1 MKEKK
6 MKMRYLLVLFL
17 ILGLCFGT
25 MAEAKTTKL
34 KWGSTSTRSGLYA
47 NTVAMAGVV
56 NQTYDDLELTVVETG
71 GFVENLV
78 RIQRKAVHL
87 GPADA
92 AAAYAAYKGII
103 DYEKRP
109 LPDLRMLWG
118 GYVTPIHILTS
129 KASGVTRIEDL
140 NGVDFGMNPGTT
152 SGRLIELF
160 FDALGIKPNYK
171 MMGLGASV
179 DAMKSGVVKGWF
191 KAGYKDA
198 AIMDLESTM
207 DINILTITPEM
218 IEKMNAKYPAHGMM
232 MTIPA
237 KLFNAVPKEQNSFA
251 YVVSDFVH
259 KDIPDDVV
267 YKIVKAVYEKRADL
281 VRPLATLKEG
291 RFEDMYNVAIEYNL
305 SVPFHKGAARFYEE
319 NLGVKI
325 PDKLRPPEK

>member
-1 MKEKK
+1 MKKI
-6 MKMRYLLVLFL
+6 LVACLSL
-17 ILGLCFGT
+17 ILALGFGT
-25 MAEAKTTKL
+25 MAEAKTQKL

-56 NQTYDDLELTVVETG
+56 NQTYSDIEMTVVETG

-92 AAAYAAYKGII
+92 AAAFAAYSGII
-103 DYEKRP
+103 DYEKKP

-118 GYVTPIHILTS
+118 GYVTPIHIVTAKS
-129 KASGVTRIEDL
+129 SGVTRIEDIQ
-140 NGVDFGMNPGTT
+140 GMDFAMNPGTT

-160 FDALGIKPNYK
+160 FDAMGIKPNYK

-179 DAMKSGVVKGWF
+179 DAMKAGVVKGWF

-207 DINILTITPEM
+207 DINILEITPQM
-218 IEKMNAKYPAHGMM
+218 IETMNAKYPAHGMLM
-232 MTIPA
+232 KIPA
-237 KLFNAVPKEQNSFA
+237 GLFNAVKAEQNSFA

-259 KDIPDDVV
+259 KDVPEETV
-267 YKIVKAVYEKRADL
+267 YKIVKAIYEKRGDL
-281 VRPLATLKEG
+281 VRPLATLREG
-291 RFEDMYNVAIEYNL
+291 RFEDMYNIAIEFNL
-305 SVPFHKGAARFYEE
+305 SVPFHKGALKFYEE
-319 NLGVKI
+319 VVGVKV